1 MSDRSKRIVELPPE
15 QQAIVD
21 KCFHPSGKFEEFPK
35 EDVEKS
41 IPERF
46 EKIVCKF
53 PDRLAVKHEDCSLT
67 YDRLNPA
74 ANRIATAILKDYG
87 DEKRPVGVLLAKGAK
102 LMVTL
107 IASTV
112 RYHEHRVHHP
122 PRSAL
127 G

>member
-67 YDRLNPA
+67 YDQLNPA

-87 DEKRPVGVLLAKGAK
+87 DKK
-102 LMVTL
+102 
-107 IASTV
+107 
-112 RYHEHRVHHP
+112 
-122 PRSAL
+122 
-127 G
+127 